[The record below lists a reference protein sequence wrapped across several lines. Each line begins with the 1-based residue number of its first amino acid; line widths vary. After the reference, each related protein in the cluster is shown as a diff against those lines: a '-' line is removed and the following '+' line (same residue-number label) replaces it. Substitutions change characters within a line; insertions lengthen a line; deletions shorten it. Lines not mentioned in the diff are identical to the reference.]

1 MARNR
6 QTQNIPSTDSGRE
19 SKKKLV
25 SPPEWKES
33 ALAIQVLDCTLR
45 DGGYYTNWD
54 FPTDLVED
62 YLETMRSLD
71 MDFVEVGYRSPA
83 KDGYFGRYFFLSRED
98 IQRIKNKLGPNT
110 RLAIML
116 NKKDV
121 KKDQIEGLLKD
132 ASDLIDVVRFA
143 CPPDGI
149 KECIEL
155 AEEVRRLGP
164 EVAINVMYM
173 HTYIDDISKLLP
185 LADAGHC
192 VQYVALVDS
201 YGSCFPEDVEK
212 ATRALVENL
221 PQKIG
226 FHGHDNIGLAFANAI
241 AAIRGGAELVDCT
254 VTGMGRGAGN
264 LTTELFMT
272 YLSRQTGKNVAYK
285 RLANLLEK
293 FTALKKQYD
302 WGTSLPY
309 MISGI
314 NGLPQADVMHWLG
327 MKRYTAS
334 SIVSSLLRHNSAH
347 IDTEELPKLK
357 DSASEL
363 GIKSDIAV
371 LIGGG
376 PSALEHV
383 DGLKRFISA
392 KKPTVIHS
400 SLKHATLLGDVDKQ
414 LFCLAGEEASSVSE
428 QTLEE
433 IADLSNCW
441 VVQSAPRFGGSVP
454 PVGKACEVD
463 IEINNGHELGPVSD
477 ISPLKLALSAALDT
491 GARSIYLFGF
501 DGYTDANHLQSELMA
516 EVQEVIDTTRRRFAD
531 VKISSLLPTKYNVDQ
546 VSLYAV
552 TMPANI

>member
-1 MARNR
+1 
-6 QTQNIPSTDSGRE
+6 
-19 SKKKLV
+19 L
-25 SPPEWKES
+25 
-33 ALAIQVLDCTLR
+33 ALQVLDCTLR

-54 FPTDLVED
+54 FPSDLVDD
-62 YLETMRSLD
+62 YLETMRSLEI
-71 MDFVEVGYRSPA
+71 DFVEVGYRSPA
-83 KDGYFGRYFFLSRED
+83 KDGYFGRYFYLSRED
-98 IQRIKNKLGPNT
+98 IERIKSKLGPNT

-121 KKDQIEGLLKD
+121 TKDLIEGLLAD
-132 ASDLIDVVRFA
+132 AADLIDVVRFA
-143 CPPDGI
+143 CPPADI
-149 KECIEL
+149 ADCIEL
-155 AEEVRRLGP
+155 AEEVSRLGP

-173 HTYIDDISKLLP
+173 HTYIDDITQLLP
-185 LADAGHC
+185 LKNAKDS

-212 ATRALVENL
+212 ATRALVEEL

-241 AAIRGGAELVDCT
+241 AALRAGAEMVDCT

-272 YLSRQTGKNVAYK
+272 YLSRQTGKKVAYK
-285 RLANLLEK
+285 RLANLLER
-293 FTALKKQYD
+293 FTVMKKQYD

-334 SIVSSLLRHNSAH
+334 SIVSSLLRHNAAN
-347 IDTEELPKLK
+347 IDDDKHPKLR
-357 DSASEL
+357 DSATEL
-363 GIKSDIAV
+363 GVKSDVAV

-376 PSALEHV
+376 PSAREHV
-383 DGLKRFISA
+383 DGLKRFIA
-392 KKPTVIHS
+392 KTNPTVIHS
-400 SLKHATLLGDVDKQ
+400 SLKHSLLLGPVDKQ

-428 QTLEE
+428 QALETISDISE
-433 IADLSNCW
+433 GW
-441 VVQSAPRFGGSVP
+441 VVQAAPRFGGSVP
-454 PVGKACEVD
+454 AIGKVFEVELD
-463 IEINNGHELGPVSD
+463 SDHELGPVSD

-501 DGYTDANHLQSELMA
+501 DGYSDANHLQSELMA
-516 EVQEVIDTTRRRFAD
+516 EVQEVLDATRRRFTD
-531 VKISSLLPTKYNVDQ
+531 VKISSLLPTKYDVDQ
-546 VSLYAV
+546 VSLYAAAA
-552 TMPANI
+552 PADA